1 MVLLMV
7 CALQTTTFR
16 VHGTRF
22 FKQTISRNVTES
34 SLHCAW
40 SIDDQLCPKS
50 NYARTESVPTCTCMF
65 ACSGYL
71 LSSQDSG
78 NERLHIVDEK
88 VRGGKG
94 LSWVKSIRA
103 SGHLMYKSP
112 FLYTCGGAER
122 TRGSPQ
128 SNQETKAHTGHN
140 STKTHS

>member
-1 MVLLMV
+1 MSGAVDGM
-7 CALQTTTFR
+7 CTTNN
-16 VHGTRF
+16 HIQGTWNSFF
-22 FKQTISRNVTES
+22 FKQTNSRNVTES

-88 VRGGKG
+88 VRGGKDYLG
-94 LSWVKSIRA
+94 
-103 SGHLMYKSP
+103 
-112 FLYTCGGAER
+112 
-122 TRGSPQ
+122 
-128 SNQETKAHTGHN
+128 
-140 STKTHS
+140 